1 MLNRILCG
9 VVCCLLLCGWGAPV
23 VYGAV
28 LTDNGNG
35 TVTDSSTGL
44 VWQQGEPGT
53 KTWDNALTY
62 CEGLSLG
69 GADDWRL
76 PNVKELESL
85 TDDARYNPALDT
97 TYFPNANSS
106 NYWSSTTYASNTLNA
121 WYVNF
126 ANGYVYYNDKSN
138 SSYVRCVRGG
148 Q

>member
-1 MLNRILCG
+1 MNMRILCG
-9 VVCCLLLCGWGAPV
+9 VLFCLLLFGWGTPV
-23 VYGAV
+23 VSGAV

-44 VWQQGEPGT
+44 VWQQGEPGA
-53 KTWDNALTY
+53 KTWGDALNY

-85 TDDARYNPALDT
+85 TDDTRYNPALDK
-97 TYFPNANSS
+97 TYFPNATSS
-106 NYWSSTTYASNTLNA
+106 NYWSSTTYAYNTDYA
-121 WYVNF
+121 WGVGFSGGVVGNDDK
-126 ANGYVYYNDKSN
+126 GYND
-138 SSYVRCVRGG
+138 YVRCVRGG